1 MRLGEADAGAHTRI
15 DAGLGELNRVLG
27 GGLVAGCVVLLG
39 GEAGVGKSTLLLQSL
54 LSMEGA
60 GVPTLLASGEE
71 SAAPVKGESVLKY
84 APDSQAAKAYRQ
96 LAREVLNGKKI

>member
-1 MRLGEADAGAHTRI
+1 MGVSSQVVSFFRAGRREWARADFSA
-15 DAGLGELNRVLG
+15 
-27 GGLVAGCVVLLG
+27 
-39 GEAGVGKSTLLLQSL
+39 SPFF
-54 LSMEGA
+54 SMEGA

-71 SAAPVKGESVLKY
+71 SAAQVKGESVLKY